1 MTAYNLAVVF
11 APTLMR
17 SPTEELSLVKDL
29 PMQKHFVE
37 YIICKHDILF
47 AQWDLSV
54 YVSCSLYTF
63 YVLMPSYI
71 TPVRY
76 IV

>member
-47 AQWDLSV
+47 AQ
-54 YVSCSLYTF
+54 
-63 YVLMPSYI
+63 
-71 TPVRY
+71 
-76 IV
+76 